1 MTGAWPALVK
11 AALLGTER
19 TGRPAAVGGP
29 GAVDAL
35 VDVMVADPE
44 RPAERA
50 LLACAGTLATARRAG
65 RRAER
70 PGVEA
75 PPPAP
80 PVDRP
85 EPGQEAA
92 RTRAALLGGTWR
104 QLLPEWL
111 EVCADR
117 GMRVPSAL
125 LPSALDVATADR
137 SLRPAVLAALGERGR
152 WLAGQRAEW
161 AWAGGP
167 VAGGVPDDPAAAWAE
182 GTAGERRA
190 LLAAV
195 RAVDPVLGRA
205 LVEATWR
212 TDRADDRAAFVDLL
226 AVGLSMDDEPFLE
239 ERARLDRAK
248 DVRRAAT
255 AALARLPSSRLA
267 LRMRDRALAHVQ
279 VGARWAVRLPDQLP
293 EDWVA
298 DGITPARRGA
308 GGERAGWLAQVV
320 ASAPLDAW
328 GPAAEAVRSA
338 SGADHGQA
346 MLQGWSQATGR
357 QHRPDWA
364 VALLDASVLPDPAAL
379 LRVLEPAA
387 RAGWLARAL
396 QAMPPGGAA
405 RLLPLAAEVPRPW
418 PAALVQVAAGRAAA
432 LVLALPLQARLARPV
447 LVLAAERAGLPT
459 LPGFAAQMAQAGQ
472 ADRRLQSELRR
483 PLAIAQLRVDL
494 LAELAPPP

>member
-1 MTGAWPALVK
+1 VTGSWPTLVK

-29 GAVDAL
+29 GAAGAL
-35 VDVMVADPE
+35 VDAVVADPE

-50 LLACAGTLATARRAG
+50 LLASAGALATARRAG
-65 RRAER
+65 RRAEH
-70 PGVEA
+70 PAAQA

-85 EPGQEAA
+85 QPGEDAA
-92 RTRAALLGGTWR
+92 RTLAALLGGTWR

-111 EVCADR
+111 EVCAVG

-125 LPSALDVATADR
+125 LPSALDVATGDR
-137 SLRPAVLAALGERGR
+137 ALRPAVLGALGERGR

-161 AWAGGP
+161 AWAGGAA
-167 VAGGVPDDPAAAWAE
+167 AGAVHDPAAAWAE

-195 RAVDPVLGRA
+195 RAVDPALGRA

-212 TDRADDRAAFVDLL
+212 TDRADDRAAFVDHLT
-226 AVGLSMDDEPFLE
+226 VGLSMDDEPFLE

-248 DVRRAAT
+248 DVRRAAA

-279 VGARWAVRLPDQLP
+279 VGVRWPVRLPEHLP

-298 DGITPARRGA
+298 DGVTPARRGA
-308 GGERAGWLAQVV
+308 GGERAGWLTQVV
-320 ASAPLDAW
+320 AAAPLDHW
-328 GPAAEAVRSA
+328 GPAPGAVRSA
-338 SGADHGQA
+338 SHADHGEA
-346 MLQGWSQATGR
+346 LVHGWSQAASR
-357 QHRPDWA
+357 QRRSDWA
-364 VALLDASVLPDPAAL
+364 VALLGAPAPHDPAAL

-387 RAGWLARAL
+387 RADWLARAL

-418 PAALVQVAAGRAAA
+418 PPALVHVAAGRAAA
-432 LVLALPLQARLARPV
+432 LVLALPLQAQLARPV
-447 LVLAAERAGLPT
+447 LVLAAERAGPAALPR
-459 LPGFAAQMAQAGQ
+459 FAAQLAQAGQ

-494 LAELAPPP
+494 LAELTPRP